1 MKSWKDTIIEDQ
13 NITIKRL
20 VLELSERIDYERKL
34 IEIIKQLQGEQDE
47 SKIN

>member
-20 VLELSERIDYERKL
+20 VLELGERIDYERKL
-34 IEIIKQLQGEQDE
+34 MEIIKQLQGEQDE

>member
-13 NITIKRL
+13 NITITRL
-20 VLELSERIDYERKL
+20 VLELGERIDYERKL

>member
-1 MKSWKDTIIEDQ
+1 MKSWKDMIIEDQ